1 MNEEFKNV
9 KVKAGNIDKDGI
21 INVKV
26 NTEGGSESGIATI
39 SIPDSFAQKYLLNPA
54 CYNKATSITDE
65 EDVAVCKEI
74 AKALFDS
81 ENAPIRI
88 EFTGN
93 TYYPEIY
100 LNIKNKDYTV
110 SILSAWTHPQ
120 LGTVLESFKLNCY
133 NYDSANE
140 EYVLDLYIFEL
151 TQKSLG

>member
-9 KVKAGNIDKDGI
+9 KVKAGSIDKDGI

-26 NTEGGSESGIATI
+26 NTEGGSGSGIATI

-54 CYNKATSITDE
+54 CYNTTTSITDE

-74 AKALFDS
+74 AKTLFDS

-88 EFTGN
+88 GFAGYV
-93 TYYPEIY
+93 YYPEVY
-100 LNIKNKDYTV
+100 LETSTKDYIV
-110 SILSAWTHPQ
+110 SIMSVWERPQ
-120 LGTVLESFKLNCY
+120 LGTVLASFKLNGY
-133 NYDSANE
+133 GYDSPDE
-140 EYVLDLYIFEL
+140 EYALDINIFEL